1 MAEDEKIVE
10 GAVKYFTTAVSL
22 PNQTKSFEEV
32 EKVWSIEGWEMRN
45 MIKVT
50 NKKKHFSNET

>member
-50 NKKKHFSNET
+50 NKKKRFSNET

>member
-22 PNQTKSFEEV
+22 SNQTKSFEEV

-50 NKKKHFSNET
+50 NKKKRFSNET